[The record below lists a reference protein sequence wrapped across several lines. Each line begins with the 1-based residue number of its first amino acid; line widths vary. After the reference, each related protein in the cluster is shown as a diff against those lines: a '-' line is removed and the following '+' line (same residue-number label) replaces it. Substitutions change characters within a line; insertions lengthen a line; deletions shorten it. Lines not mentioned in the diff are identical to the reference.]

1 MPTQN
6 ERITRLILRAAE
18 KARRETG
25 AEPEPKLTEP
35 VQWPVDCTIGPG
47 LEGAIACES
56 EVGYVNGTRGWL
68 VYQGYNIFDLCAR
81 STFEE
86 VSYLLLHGHLPSP
99 SQLETFTKRLAT
111 YRSIPNSLRWLM
123 SFPIERINPMAA
135 LRIGINMMR
144 QQQTFRD
151 ADEERP
157 DPATAIGADEDS
169 DPMEVPLAG
178 EDHAAFE
185 FRAHRER
192 KKVERALH
200 RTLLDA
206 EGEESC
212 YRLIAGL
219 PVLVAAIA
227 RIRDGKMPIE
237 PDLEL
242 SHAANFLYMMS
253 GRRPTTVEERVM
265 DVALILH
272 ADHGMNASTFAC
284 LVVASTLSDIYFSL
298 GAGVA
303 ALSGPLHGGA
313 NEQVVRTLRAIG
325 GPEKVD
331 PWFRRAMANKEKITG
346 FGHRVY
352 KTYDPRARVLGPLAA
367 FLAHGDSEARQLLR
381 TAQALEKNVVAALG
395 ARKRVFP
402 NVDYYSGLVYASMG
416 IQPELFTPIFAVSRV
431 SGWCARLLEY
441 LRSNRIFRPRAVY
454 TGPLNEAYVPI
465 DQRTTRSRQRR
476 PTT

>member
-1 MPTQN
+1 MN
-6 ERITRLILRAAE
+6 LGG
-18 KARRETG
+18 ARY
-25 AEPEPKLTEP
+25 ADP
-35 VQWPVDCTIGPG
+35 
-47 LEGAIACES
+47 IA
-56 EVGYVNGTRGWL
+56 L
-68 VYQGYNIFDLCAR
+68 
-81 STFEE
+81 
-86 VSYLLLHGHLPSP
+86 
-99 SQLETFTKRLAT
+99 
-111 YRSIPNSLRWLM
+111 
-123 SFPIERINPMAA
+123 
-135 LRIGINMMR
+135 
-144 QQQTFRD
+144 
-151 ADEERP
+151 
-157 DPATAIGADEDS
+157 
-169 DPMEVPLAG
+169 PLAG

-185 FRAHRER
+185 CRARRER

-237 PDLEL
+237 PDPEL
-242 SHAANFLYMMS
+242 SHAANFLYMMT

-303 ALSGPLHGGA
+303 ALSGPRHGGA

-331 PWFRRAMANKEKITG
+331 AWFHRAIANKQKITG

-352 KTYDPRARVLGPLAA
+352 KTYDPRARVLRPLAA

-381 TAQALEKNVVAALG
+381 TAQALEKNVVATLG
-395 ARKRVFP
+395 ARKRIFP

-465 DQRTTRSRQRR
+465 DERTTRGRR
-476 PTT
+476 RRTTT